1 MVITPQMLFQ
11 KCNQPKLYFLSHH
24 ASLAAMT
31 ARRRPWKCSRSAQC
45 RASLTSNLVELSIG
59 VAVVG
64 GLAYSALPLING
76 RCDMGTTE
84 LLL

>member
-1 MVITPQMLFQ
+1 MVSTPQMAFQ
-11 KCNQPKLYFLSHH
+11 KCNQPRLHFLSHH

-31 ARRRPWKCSRSAQC
+31 ARRRPWQCSRSAQC
-45 RASLTSNLVELSIG
+45 RASLSNLVELSIG
-59 VAVVG
+59 VAIVG
-64 GLAYSALPLING
+64 GLAYSALPLVNG